1 MKRSRKKWSKEE
13 DEYLKENWGRLKIES
28 IVKKLGRS
36 RRSVEER
43 AYNTLKLGQQMP
55 WYSLKEVAEM
65 IGVNKDT
72 IRKRII
78 KYDLPHYRAKTKQKP
93 YMMDEACI
101 RHFLRENQDVWHY
114 DNLTINLFERKDKWL
129 VNKIERDKLRTKK
142 HNKTWTDEEDAI
154 LLDRLKRGYSY
165 EEISKE
171 INRTEQ
177 SVYGRHR
184 FGHRFQY

>member
-1 MKRSRKKWSKEE
+1 MERSRKKWSKEE

-28 IVKKLGRS
+28 IAKEL
-36 RRSVEER
+36 RRSKR
-43 AYNTLKLGQQMP
+43 AIETRSYSILKLGQQMQ
-55 WYSLKEVAEM
+55 WYSLREVSEM

-93 YMMDEACI
+93 YMLGEDHI
-101 RHFLRENQDVWHY
+101 RFFLRHNQDVWHY
-114 DNLTINLFERKDKWL
+114 DNLTIDLFNRKDKWL
-129 VNKIERDKLRTKK
+129 VDKIEKDKLKTKK
-142 HNKTWTDEEDAI
+142 HKKTWTDEEDAI
-154 LLDRLKRGYSY
+154 MLDRLKRGYSY

-171 INRTEQ
+171 IGRTEQ
-177 SVYGRHR
+177 GVYGRHR